1 MPYSMETKL
10 KPGLNHIE
18 FWVSDV
24 KRSMAFYEGVLTM
37 VGWVKISDNSLSSGS
52 MILYFLEVKG
62 LEKLRSLGVRHLC
75 FQATQKNQVEQIHSI
90 LVGMG
95 TEIIRGPQ
103 TMPYSEGYY
112 TVDFFDPDGQ
122 VIEVAYTPEAN
133 TVL

>member
-1 MPYSMETKL
+1 MYYSMETKL

-24 KRSMAFYEGVLTM
+24 KRSMAFYEGVLTI
-37 VGWVKISDNSLSSGS
+37 VGWVKISDNSLSSSS

-75 FQATQKNQVEQIHSI
+75 FQATKKNQVEQVHSI